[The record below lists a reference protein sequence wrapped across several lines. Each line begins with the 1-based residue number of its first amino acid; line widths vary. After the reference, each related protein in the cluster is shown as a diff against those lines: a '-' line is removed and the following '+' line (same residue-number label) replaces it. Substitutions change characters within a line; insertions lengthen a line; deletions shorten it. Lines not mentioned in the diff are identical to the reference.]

1 MKCRMMEELDKYL
14 TVVIPTKNEA
24 QNLPACLEN
33 VRGFTNVVVVDSG
46 STDTTVK
53 IADDMGREAVGFIWN
68 GRFPKKRNWLL
79 RNYSFKTPW
88 VMFLDADERMTD
100 AFTQELATF
109 LASKESERYDV
120 IRCFYDNWFMGRML
134 RHGDVMQKT
143 AILRVGAAEYE
154 RIEED
159 HWSDLDMEIHEHIIP
174 RREGAEH
181 AIAARLE
188 HHDKRSLESYFRKH
202 EEYAKWE
209 SNRYRMLI
217 AKYGTIVNVPNLTA
231 RQRQKYANIT
241 KWWLAPAYFIVSY
254 ILKRGFLDGRAGYVF
269 ARSKMRYFWKIRKLL
284 LSFVRH
290 DE

>member
-1 MKCRMMEELDKYL
+1 MEELDKYL
-14 TVVIPTKNEA
+14 TVVIPTKNEEK
-24 QNLPACLEN
+24 NLPACLEN

-46 STDTTVK
+46 STDATVK
-53 IADDMGREAVGFIWN
+53 IAADRGREVVGFIWN

-88 VMFLDADERMTD
+88 VMFLDADERMTET
-100 AFTQELATF
+100 FKEELATF
-109 LASKESERYDV
+109 LTSRESERCDV

-181 AIAARLE
+181 AIVARLE

-209 SNRYRMLI
+209 ANRYRMLI
-217 AKYGTIVNVPNLTA
+217 AKYGTIANVPNLTA
-231 RQRQKYANIT
+231 RQRQKYANVT

-254 ILKRGFLDGRAGYVF
+254 ILKRGFLDGRAGYVL
-269 ARSKMRYFWKIRKLL
+269 ARSKMRYFWKIRQLL
-284 LSFVRH
+284 LKSM
-290 DE
+290 

>member
-1 MKCRMMEELDKYL
+1 MEELKKYL
-14 TVVIPTKNEA
+14 TVVVPTKNEEK
-24 QNLPACLEN
+24 NLPACLEN
-33 VRGFTNVVVVDSG
+33 VRELAHVVIVDSA
-46 STDTTVK
+46 SVDATVK
-53 IADDMGREAVGFIWN
+53 IATDRGREVVGFTWN

-88 VMFLDADERMTD
+88 VMFLDADERMTE
-100 AFTQELATF
+100 AFKEELATF
-109 LASKESERYDV
+109 LASKEAERCDV

-159 HWSDLDMEIHEHIIP
+159 HWSNLDMEIHEHIIP
-174 RREGAEH
+174 RREGVEH
-181 AIAARLE
+181 TIVARLE

-209 SNRYRMLI
+209 ANRYRMLI
-217 AKYGTIVNVPNLTA
+217 AKYGAIANVPNLTV
-231 RQRQKYANIT
+231 RQRQKYANLT

-254 ILKRGFLDGRAGYVF
+254 ILKRGFLDGKAGFVF
-269 ARSKMRYFWKIRKLL
+269 ACGKMRYFWKIRKLL
-284 LSFVRH
+284 LRLVRH

>member
-1 MKCRMMEELDKYL
+1 MEELKKYL
-14 TVVIPTKNEA
+14 TVVVPTKNEEK
-24 QNLPACLEN
+24 NLPACLEN
-33 VRGFTNVVVVDSG
+33 VRELAHVVIVDSA
-46 STDTTVK
+46 SVDATVK
-53 IADDMGREAVGFIWN
+53 IATDRGREVVGFTWN

-79 RNYSFKTPW
+79 RNYPFKTPW
-88 VMFLDADERMTD
+88 VMFLDADERMTN
-100 AFTQELATF
+100 AFKQELATF
-109 LASKESERYDV
+109 LASKEAERCDV

-143 AILRVGAAEYE
+143 AILRVGTAEYE

-174 RREGAEH
+174 RREGAEYT
-181 AIAARLE
+181 ITARLE

-209 SNRYRMLI
+209 ANRYRMLI
-217 AKYGTIVNVPNLTA
+217 AKYGAMANVPNLTA

-254 ILKRGFLDGRAGYVF
+254 ILKRGFLDGKAGFVF
-269 ARSKMRYFWKIRKLL
+269 ACGKMRYFWKIRKLL
-284 LSFVRH
+284 LRLVRH

>member
-1 MKCRMMEELDKYL
+1 MMEELKKYL
-14 TVVIPTKNEA
+14 TVVVPTKNEEK
-24 QNLPACLEN
+24 NLPACLEN
-33 VRGFTNVVVVDSG
+33 VRELAHVVIVDSA
-46 STDTTVK
+46 SVDATVK
-53 IADDMGREAVGFIWN
+53 IATDRGREVVGFTWN

-88 VMFLDADERMTD
+88 VMFLDADERMTE
-100 AFTQELATF
+100 AFKEELATF
-109 LASKESERYDV
+109 LASKESERCDV

-181 AIAARLE
+181 TIVARLE

-209 SNRYRMLI
+209 ANRYRMLI
-217 AKYGTIVNVPNLTA
+217 AKYGAIANVPNLTV

-241 KWWLAPAYFIVSY
+241 KWWLAPAYFVVSY
-254 ILKRGFLDGRAGYVF
+254 ILKRGFLDGRAGFIF
-269 ARSKMRYFWKIRKLL
+269 ACGKMRYFWKIRKLL

>member
-1 MKCRMMEELDKYL
+1 MMEKLDKYL
-14 TVVIPTKNEA
+14 TVVVPTKNEA

-33 VRGFTNVVVVDSG
+33 VRGFTHVVVVDSG
-46 STDTTVK
+46 STDVTVN
-53 IADDMGREAVGFIWN
+53 IAADRGREVVGFIWD

-88 VMFLDADERMTD
+88 VMFLDADERMTE
-100 AFTQELATF
+100 AFKEELATF
-109 LASKESERYDV
+109 LASKESARCDV

-181 AIAARLE
+181 TIVARLE

-209 SNRYRMLI
+209 ANRYRMLI
-217 AKYGTIVNVPNLTA
+217 AKYGTIANVPNLTA

-241 KWWLAPAYFIVSY
+241 KWWMAPAYFIVSY
-254 ILKRGFLDGRAGYVF
+254 ILKCGFLDGRAGYVF
-269 ARSKMRYFWKIRKLL
+269 ARSKMRYFCKIRKLL
-284 LSFVRH
+284 LGFGQH

>member
-1 MKCRMMEELDKYL
+1 MS
-14 TVVIPTKNEA
+14 IPVSILIPVKNDA
-24 QNLPACLEN
+24 RNLAECLPLLSDFDD
-33 VRGFTNVVVVDSG
+33 VQIVDSS
-46 STDTTVK
+46 STDETKK
-53 IADDMGREAVGFIWN
+53 IVAQWNRPIVQFRWN
-68 GRFPKKRNWLL
+68 GRFPKKRNWAL
-79 RNYSFKTPW
+79 RTLTFKYPW
-88 VMFLDADERMTD
+88 VMFLDADERMTE
-100 AFTQELATF
+100 AFKEELATF
-109 LASKESERYDV
+109 LASKESERCDV

-134 RHGDVMQKT
+134 RHGDAMQKT

-181 AIAARLE
+181 MIAARLE

-209 SNRYRMLI
+209 ANRYRMLI
-217 AKYGTIVNVPNLTA
+217 AKYGTIANVPNLTV

-241 KWWLAPAYFIVSY
+241 KWWMAPAYFMVSY

-269 ARSKMRYFWKIRKLL
+269 ARSKMRYFWKIRRLL
-284 LSFVRH
+284 LRFDLISIL
-290 DE
+290 

>member
-1 MKCRMMEELDKYL
+1 MEELDKYL

-46 STDTTVK
+46 STDATVK
-53 IADDMGREAVGFIWN
+53 VAADRGRDVVGFIWD
-68 GRFPKKRNWLL
+68 GLFPKKRNWLL

-88 VMFLDADERMTD
+88 VMFLDADERMTET
-100 AFTQELATF
+100 FKEELVTF
-109 LASKESERYDV
+109 LTSRESERYDV

-231 RQRQKYANIT
+231 RQRQKYENIT

-269 ARSKMRYFWKIRKLL
+269 ARSKMRYFWKIRQLL
-284 LSFVRH
+284 LKSM
-290 DE
+290 

>member
-1 MKCRMMEELDKYL
+1 MMEELKKYL
-14 TVVIPTKNEA
+14 TVVVPTKNEEK
-24 QNLPACLEN
+24 NLPVCLEN
-33 VRGFTNVVVVDSG
+33 VRELAHVVIVDSA
-46 STDTTVK
+46 SVDATVK
-53 IADDMGREAVGFIWN
+53 IATDRGREVVGFTWN

-88 VMFLDADERMTD
+88 VMFLDADERMTE
-100 AFTQELATF
+100 AFKEELTTF
-109 LASKESERYDV
+109 LASKESERCDV

-143 AILRVGAAEYE
+143 AVLRVGAAEYE

-181 AIAARLE
+181 TIATRLE

-209 SNRYRMLI
+209 ANRYRMLI
-217 AKYGTIVNVPNLTA
+217 EKYGTIANVPDLTA

-254 ILKRGFLDGRAGYVF
+254 ILKRGFLDGKAGFVF
-269 ARSKMRYFWKIRKLL
+269 ACDKMRYFWKIRKLL
-284 LSFVRH
+284 LRLVRH
-290 DE
+290 GE